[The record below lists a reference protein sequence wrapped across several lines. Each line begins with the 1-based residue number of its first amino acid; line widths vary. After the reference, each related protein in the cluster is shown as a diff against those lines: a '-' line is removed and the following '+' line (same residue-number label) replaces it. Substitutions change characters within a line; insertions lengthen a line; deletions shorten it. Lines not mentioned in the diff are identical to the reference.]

1 MNSKEKELSTLWIM
15 YNNGKD
21 SSPTNLNKGFNSKK
35 KTREARKKPI
45 YKSSFEI
52 KDLFIDK
59 VYTNMLIPAI
69 FDAIGN
75 NIIKIAAAIGL
86 IIATIG
92 YLIEK
97 IKG

>member
-1 MNSKEKELSTLWIM
+1 MNSKEKELSTLWRM
-15 YNNGKD
+15 YSSGKD
-21 SSPTNLNKGFNSKK
+21 SNPRSLNNGFSTKK
-35 KTREARKKPI
+35 KTSEAKKKLI

-52 KDLFIDK
+52 KNLFMDK
-59 VYTNMLIPAI
+59 VYTNMLIPAM

-75 NIIKIAAAIGL
+75 NIIKIAAAIAL
-86 IIATIG
+86 IISSIG